1 MLRDSPI
8 RQIMLLRHDYV
19 HRIGR
24 KVAMLLRIWRF
35 AAIYLTAPTLSL
47 TFCHS
52 LEMPRKMRY
61 GEGLYMAVQHSLYR
75 YFASVGAFA
84 ELGAAACLVVL
95 FILLR
100 NGRAVFHLTLAAT
113 LCIAAGLGV
122 WFAVVSLANA
132 QMAQWNSLPLP
143 ANWTDGRRKWECGH
157 AASAAVDLLGF
168 GALMLAVVVDTP
180 RSASHAGAASE
191 SRRYDSA

>member
-1 MLRDSPI
+1 
-8 RQIMLLRHDYV
+8 
-19 HRIGR
+19 
-24 KVAMLLRIWRF
+24 MLLRIWRF
-35 AAIYLTAPTLSL
+35 AAIYLAAPTLSL
-47 TFCHS
+47 TFCHL

-61 GEGLYMAVQHSLYR
+61 GEGLYMAVQHSLYP
-75 YFASVGAFA
+75 YFAWVGAFA
-84 ELGAAACLVVL
+84 EVGAVACLVVL

-132 QMAQWNSLPLP
+132 QMAQWNSLPP
-143 ANWTDGRRKWECGH
+143 ANWTDIRRQWECGH
-157 AASAAVDLLGF
+157 AAFAAVDLLGL
-168 GALMLAVVVDTP
+168 GALVPAVVVDTP
-180 RSASHAGAASE
+180 KSASHAGAASE